1 MNYFEVVKYDDS
13 LYQIKDKLGV
23 LSTLIIGEK
32 KAILFDTGY
41 GIGDLN
47 SEVRKITD
55 KELIVI
61 CSHGHMDHTGG
72 NYQFDEVYIDE
83 LDYNLCLSHNNTNRR
98 QRNINSLNRICPNFI
113 SENNFDVNKYLS
125 LGAGNLK
132 VLDKD
137 YFDIGEDVNVIRLE
151 GHTQGSIGLY
161 LPKRKL
167 LLVSDAICPFV
178 WLFLK
183 ESLSLVKYIKM
194 VERTL
199 KLDFDNFLV
208 GHGARLFPKS
218 KMFDFL
224 NVAKSVD
231 LDRSVKVSFEN
242 FDDLNPHCFTFGKMY
257 DQNDCGVV
265 FDPNKI
271 IDSYYDQHMHSSF
284 SADSQEDL
292 ANYIE
297 CARRDNVDF
306 ICTCEHFDYLT
317 VVDGTTWIAD
327 YPKLI
332 EYHKE
337 LKEQNPDIDFL
348 LGIELGY
355 KRICFDEMVELSNK
369 YPFDII
375 QLSIHDNN
383 KWDYYFKDAFL
394 GHEVESMNEYFD
406 LMYEAMERFSNFD
419 VLSHID
425 FGFKTLK
432 MIDKKWEIN
441 RWDSQIRKIMTKL
454 IEMDKAFEV
463 NTKVQEVIY
472 DIDKDNHHIEYLL
485 SLYKELGGH
494 KVTLSSDAHI
504 INKYRSLFGKYM
516 GMLKEF
522 GFNEL
527 SFYIKRKEFKYI
539 IK

>member
-1 MNYFEVVKYDDS
+1 
-13 LYQIKDKLGV
+13 
-23 LSTLIIGEK
+23 
-32 KAILFDTGY
+32 
-41 GIGDLN
+41 
-47 SEVRKITD
+47 
-55 KELIVI
+55 
-61 CSHGHMDHTGG
+61 
-72 NYQFDEVYIDE
+72 
-83 LDYNLCLSHNNTNRR
+83 
-98 QRNINSLNRICPNFI
+98 
-113 SENNFDVNKYLS
+113 
-125 LGAGNLK
+125 
-132 VLDKD
+132 
-137 YFDIGEDVNVIRLE
+137 
-151 GHTQGSIGLY
+151 
-161 LPKRKL
+161 
-167 LLVSDAICPFV
+167 
-178 WLFLK
+178 
-183 ESLSLVKYIKM
+183 M

-208 GHGARLFPKS
+208 GHGARMFPKS
-218 KMFDFL
+218 KMYDFL

-231 LDRSVKVSFEN
+231 LKKSVKVSFGG
-242 FDDLNPHCFTFGKMY
+242 FDDLNPYCFTFGKMY

-265 FDPNKI
+265 FDPSKI
-271 IDSYYDQHMHSSF
+271 IENYYDQHMHSSF

-292 ANYIE
+292 ENYVPL
-297 CARRDNVDF
+297 ALKDNIDF

-332 EYHKE
+332 EYHKV
-337 LKEQNPDIDFL
+337 LKNKYPNMDFL
-348 LGIELGY
+348 LGVELGY
-355 KRICFDEMVELSNK
+355 KRICFNEMVELSNK

-394 GHEVESMNEYFD
+394 GHEVSSMDEYFD
-406 LMYEAMERFSNFD
+406 LMYEAMERFNNFD

-454 IEMDKAFEV
+454 IELDKAFEV

-472 DIDKDNHHIEYLL
+472 NIDQDNHHIEYLL

-494 KVTLSSDAHI
+494 KVTLSSDAHNV
-504 INKYRSLFGKYM
+504 NKYRSLFDKYM
-516 GMLKEF
+516 GILKDF